1 MSDRFVY
8 ENANP
13 DWVVLVEETL
23 VKASN
28 FFRGTPDGEGVLVV
42 NSAREPEY
50 LLKFLPEFM
59 LAKLQKLVVVDAVAL
74 AEQEGGSPWM
84 FVRDLG
90 QLAYDRTSTE
100 GAAERSEV
108 GIGVAAPLL
117 GALIAATG
125 VLPLEAVQG
134 TVRDKEA
141 FSRGAKQHKVLDY
154 AQAHVREAAA
164 QPI

>member
-1 MSDRFVY
+1 
-8 ENANP
+8 
-13 DWVVLVEETL
+13 
-23 VKASN
+23 
-28 FFRGTPDGEGVLVV
+28 
-42 NSAREPEY
+42 
-50 LLKFLPEFM
+50 
-59 LAKLQKLVVVDAVAL
+59 
-74 AEQEGGSPWM
+74 M

-125 VLPLEAVQG
+125 VLPLEAVRE

-141 FSRGAKQHKVLDY
+141 FSRGAEHYKVLDY
-154 AQAHVREAAA
+154 AQAQVREAVA